1 MDVKKTRER
10 LLKAA
15 ENSIEELIKVMN
27 KKMDPEELDPE
38 KVKISASAYRLAM
51 EDAIAMMAKVEEL
64 KRVFEDKSLN
74 ELSGLKFTTEEDS
87 LKLGTNMPGHRK
99 PPPPPPSQMIKE
111 GEDPRPKLKPEYL
124 KDMDNKNKIKQNGS
138 SKELSKNS

>member
-38 KVKISASAYRLAM
+38 KVKISASAYRVAM

-64 KRVFEDKSLN
+64 NSVGKEDNPKKQ
-74 ELSGLKFTTEEDS
+74 EFFGVED
-87 LKLGTNMPGHRK
+87 R
-99 PPPPPPSQMIKE
+99 IK
-111 GEDPRPKLKPEYL
+111 
-124 KDMDNKNKIKQNGS
+124 
-138 SKELSKNS
+138 